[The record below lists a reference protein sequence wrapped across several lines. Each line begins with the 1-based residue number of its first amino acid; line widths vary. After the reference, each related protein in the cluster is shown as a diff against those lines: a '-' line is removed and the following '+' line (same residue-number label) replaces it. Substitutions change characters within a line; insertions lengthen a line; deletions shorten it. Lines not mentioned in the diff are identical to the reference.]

1 MLSLLSRRHN
11 KLWKAGITRGEVD
24 LTLFCHRF
32 AWKVSFFGLC
42 QGGAVISFGSARMM
56 GAAAEGLPRMQSWVG
71 ELRSRNGL
79 ITVTVVLYGGAGLTV
94 TCRHLLSELG

>member
-1 MLSLLSRRHN
+1 
-11 KLWKAGITRGEVD
+11 
-24 LTLFCHRF
+24 
-32 AWKVSFFGLC
+32 
-42 QGGAVISFGSARMM
+42 MM